1 MKWVKKEQKI
11 WFILI
16 SVFVMSFIPLIF
28 CTLFL
33 KKFNTDEFYEKEE
46 VEYLSDFAYKKYEV
60 CYGNIFS
67 CKEAEVTIKG
77 NVDTSKLGEYEIKY
91 TYSYNGKSLEKTHM
105 VKVVDKD
112 APMITIKD
120 ENFCYCEN
128 NRIPPYEVKA
138 IDNYDGDISDKVKS
152 FLKEGKI
159 VFEVEDSSGNKTTLE
174 KNAEKKD
181 NNAPEITLNGNATIF
196 LKLNEE
202 YEEYGAKATDFC
214 DGDLTEKIKIEGSV
228 NTKKEGKYILTYHVT
243 DESGNHSS
251 ITRTIVI
258 EDTKNAVA
266 ISKQIYLTF
275 DDGPSMYTEQLLDV
289 LKKYQ
294 AKATFFVTNQ
304 NLTKGY
310 DDVIARAYKEGHTIG
325 LHSYTH
331 DYAIYSSV
339 DAYLNDLYAI
349 QEKVKRITGHTSYII
364 RFPGGSS
371 NTISKNYDNGTR
383 IMSQLTKIVKEKGFR
398 YYDWNILSGDAGQ
411 TQNTIEITK
420 NVIKEFGKFYTPVV
434 LQHDIKEYSVN
445 AVEKILEYGTSHG
458 YTFSSITMDTP
469 EVHHHV
475 NN

>member
-1 MKWVKKEQKI
+1 V
-11 WFILI
+11 
-16 SVFVMSFIPLIF
+16 
-28 CTLFL
+28 
-33 KKFNTDEFYEKEE
+33 EFYEKEE

-214 DGDLTEKIKIEGSV
+214 DGDLTEKIEIEGTTLIPVCKISAGYVTGGGEYGENKNVTPLLSGGIGGGYGVKPLAFLCVSGGKVKVLGVDKPSGFEALIDVVATAV
-228 NTKKEGKYILTYHVT
+228 NCF
-243 DESGNHSS
+243 
-251 ITRTIVI
+251 
-258 EDTKNAVA
+258 TKNCC
-266 ISKQIYLTF
+266 
-275 DDGPSMYTEQLLDV
+275 D
-289 LKKYQ
+289 KK
-294 AKATFFVTNQ
+294 
-304 NLTKGY
+304 
-310 DDVIARAYKEGHTIG
+310 
-325 LHSYTH
+325 
-331 DYAIYSSV
+331 
-339 DAYLNDLYAI
+339 
-349 QEKVKRITGHTSYII
+349 
-364 RFPGGSS
+364 GG
-371 NTISKNYDNGTR
+371 K
-383 IMSQLTKIVKEKGFR
+383 KK
-398 YYDWNILSGDAGQ
+398 
-411 TQNTIEITK
+411 
-420 NVIKEFGKFYTPVV
+420 
-434 LQHDIKEYSVN
+434 
-445 AVEKILEYGTSHG
+445 
-458 YTFSSITMDTP
+458 
-469 EVHHHV
+469 
-475 NN
+475 